1 MTRRILSSLRT
12 KLVLGIGAVLILTV
26 GVYGYMEMVYHENTS
41 LAEQRN
47 KALDISATVMK
58 SIEYPMLDGEMGDV
72 QEILER
78 VNALKDLSVLHLC
91 DTEGVIR
98 YSGNRKDLDR
108 PTQSALTKAALQT
121 RVPAKGLE
129 PKNGKEIFR
138 YAAPVKNEAAC
149 YKCHGSEKRIL
160 GVFTVGFVWDPI
172 VEKMQTHRNRIF
184 LGFLLCFGLILG
196 LIIGLLNHIVIR
208 PLERLTRAARTIAK
222 GDITAE
228 IAGSTSQDEVGELT
242 NAFRDM
248 QQSLRQCY
256 YKPKPEI

>member
-1 MTRRILSSLRT
+1 MTRRVLSSLRT
-12 KLVLGIGAVLILTV
+12 KLVLGIGTVLIVTMSLYAYVET
-26 GVYGYMEMVYHENTS
+26 VYHEKAS
-41 LAEQRN
+41 LAEQKN
-47 KALDISATVMK
+47 KALDISATVIK

-91 DTEGVIR
+91 DLEGVVR
-98 YSGNRKDLDR
+98 YSGNRKDLGR
-108 PTQSALTKAALQT
+108 PTQSVITREALQR

-129 PKNGKEIFR
+129 LKNGKEIFR
-138 YAAPVKNEAAC
+138 YATPVRNEASC
-149 YKCHGSEKRIL
+149 HKCHGSEKRIL

-184 LGFLLCFGLILG
+184 LGFLICFGLIMG

-208 PLERLTRAARTIAK
+208 PLERLTRAAKTIAK
-222 GDITAE
+222 GDMADE
-228 IAGSTSQDEVGELT
+228 IAGSSSKDEVGELT

-256 YKPKPEI
+256 YKPKSEM